1 MGIKEYYTK
10 KRFSILLFILSNFLL
25 FHTHYIYCVP
35 LFLTVVL
42 HCSIYHHKEF
52 MNVVK
57 ACAVSLIILLP
68 WIIWFLGVKYGHA
81 YNNLFDLKTFGSN
94 LNSFLLQINRS
105 IFPGYLL
112 LLPLLVTLFIWI
124 REKRFIF
131 RYSENL
137 SADSL
142 ILLFILTTIFTLS
155 STAPLPFYRYL
166 NTIIPFLMIIIGR
179 IIIMVGG
186 IHYCVSFIV
195 LISFLIFQ
203 PVPDFLYELT
213 HNYNGPIKGIV
224 KYLNNHAKPEDM
236 VVITYGDM
244 PLKFYTNLR
253 IIGGLT
259 GEDLSLAKKAR
270 WIIIRRD
277 TNCLRDAAVKEYLGK
292 NIDFSKYR
300 FIKINYPDIPYENR
314 ETPFEHRY
322 RTVTGVPSVLI
333 IERMQ

>member
-1 MGIKEYYTK
+1 
-10 KRFSILLFILSNFLL
+10 
-25 FHTHYIYCVP
+25 
-35 LFLTVVL
+35 
-42 HCSIYHHKEF
+42 
-52 MNVVK
+52 
-57 ACAVSLIILLP
+57 
-68 WIIWFLGVKYGHA
+68 
-81 YNNLFDLKTFGSN
+81 
-94 LNSFLLQINRS
+94 
-105 IFPGYLL
+105 
-112 LLPLLVTLFIWI
+112 
-124 REKRFIF
+124 
-131 RYSENL
+131 
-137 SADSL
+137 
-142 ILLFILTTIFTLS
+142 
-155 STAPLPFYRYL
+155 
-166 NTIIPFLMIIIGR
+166 
-179 IIIMVGG
+179 
-186 IHYCVSFIV
+186 
-195 LISFLIFQ
+195 
-203 PVPDFLYELT
+203 
-213 HNYNGPIKGIV
+213 
-224 KYLNNHAKPEDM
+224 M